1 MLNEDTITEPSLLL
15 HYCRVLVSQ
24 LVDAQYHCFTFP
36 IYSLAQYIS
45 EHILDSR
52 ALVTLNHLHLARMFD
67 QLNMVDLSVKHLNL
81 ASPVLPTES
90 EMHTY
95 SEDLEQREQLN
106 KLSQSNANGT
116 GTATASSDP
125 SRAASRAQGQNT
137 ATEKVILKEED
148 MDAVDSSAFMLITKT
163 PQIRHI
169 WLQTANLLLGF
180 GQMAPAKILLTQAH
194 AHCQAYHDEE
204 YLALVRRAL
213 GEVALLEGNA
223 SLAMDL
229 EYAAMAKRG
238 LPNYWVTGV
247 KNLLRALPWAY
258 SGALVHNINTE
269 ALGLLQ
275 YTLAE
280 FQGLLNTPEIKQQ
293 AQQPLD
299 VVRAVSKVQNML
311 GEYYFDKAIP
321 KTLWFFSALGATLVT
336 ITNLT

>member
-1 MLNEDTITEPSLLL
+1 
-15 HYCRVLVSQ
+15 
-24 LVDAQYHCFTFP
+24 
-36 IYSLAQYIS
+36 
-45 EHILDSR
+45 
-52 ALVTLNHLHLARMFD
+52 
-67 QLNMVDLSVKHLNL
+67 
-81 ASPVLPTES
+81 
-90 EMHTY
+90 
-95 SEDLEQREQLN
+95 
-106 KLSQSNANGT
+106 
-116 GTATASSDP
+116 
-125 SRAASRAQGQNT
+125 
-137 ATEKVILKEED
+137 
-148 MDAVDSSAFMLITKT
+148 
-163 PQIRHI
+163 
-169 WLQTANLLLGF
+169 
-180 GQMAPAKILLTQAH
+180 
-194 AHCQAYHDEE
+194 
-204 YLALVRRAL
+204 
-213 GEVALLEGNA
+213 LLEGNA